1 MEKMLNKLKKIL
13 KIFFQKSYG
22 TSSIY
27 KLSFGE
33 ENIAQQDRVMDWI
46 ARFVKHVIQ
55 KEKTFCAQKALDN
68 IKLSLILNFNNNEI
82 I

>member
-27 KLSFGE
+27 KKLSFGE

-46 ARFVKHVIQ
+46 VRFAKYVVQ
-55 KEKTFCAQKALDN
+55 KEKNLLCTK
-68 IKLSLILNFNNNEI
+68 SLR
-82 I
+82 